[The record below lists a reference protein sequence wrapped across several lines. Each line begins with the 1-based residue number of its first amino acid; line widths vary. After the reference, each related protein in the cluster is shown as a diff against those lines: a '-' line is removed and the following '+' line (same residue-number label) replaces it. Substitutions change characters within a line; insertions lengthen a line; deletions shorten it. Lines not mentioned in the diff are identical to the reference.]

1 MDFLRYSLL
10 TLHILGAAAIIG
22 PALEQL
28 RSRRKHITTVMVWG
42 ARAQILTGLALV
54 GVAYASDDE
63 PDHAKSPSSCCSRSR
78 SSGIAEATR
87 KKGAVA
93 WAFWAVFRLTL
104 VISSSRCSGTDVRTL
119 RRRLQIRRGRD
130 RSPRRADV

>member
-1 MDFLRYSLL
+1 MDFLRYTLL

-28 RSRRKHITTVMVWG
+28 RSDAKRITTVMVWG

-54 GVAYASDDE
+54 GVASANDADL
-63 PDHAKSPSSCCSRSR
+63 DHVKIAVKLLIALAVV
-78 SSGIAEATR
+78 GIAEATR

-93 WAFWAVFRLTL
+93 WAFWAVFLLTIVN
-104 VISSSRCSGTDVRTL
+104 VIV
-119 RRRLQIRRGRD
+119 
-130 RSPRRADV
+130 AVFWH